1 MRCFPCDGDKSNDG
15 VTIGQVGRLALC
27 HLAGKVGRVA
37 EATYR
42 NLILTEEFGQSLL
55 SPEPPMTDEEL
66 DGVVDALDDLD
77 ANPAAITRSNRLH
90 LLDRELDGWWSLTP
104 ENPPESLLRIL
115 MRPEQVN
122 GQGAWRIGPVTR
134 PYRR

>member
-1 MRCFPCDGDKSNDG
+1 M
-15 VTIGQVGRLALC
+15 
-27 HLAGKVGRVA
+27 A